1 MKFILWT
8 LVWLG
13 LVIIERVIALYWLKG
28 YEGYDD
34 RYGIYTRFLGSA
46 IYLFLWIY
54 LYIKF
59 IQ

>member
-13 LVIIERVIALYWLKG
+13 LEELAYWRIYKYRAEKYLSDSPGALILWTIVTY
-28 YEGYDD
+28 
-34 RYGIYTRFLGSA
+34 FL
-46 IYLFLWIY
+46 YFY

-59 IQ
+59 VR

>member
-13 LVIIERVIALYWLKG
+13 LTEVQTWRISKYRGVDYFDKHPMVVLATFAVE
-28 YEGYDD
+28 
-34 RYGIYTRFLGSA
+34 T
-46 IYLFLWIY
+46 FLWIY

-59 IQ
+59 VN